1 MQFDIDILSNQL
13 IRQRRFIFMDKKT
26 KEKKPTEK
34 KPMEKKAKIIVIIST
49 IALILIAI
57 YLLCYALIRTK
68 VVEINEW
75 FLPKNAITGVSIS
88 SHQGKVDME
97 QLADQDIQFAL
108 IKATEGTTNVDKYFA
123 ANWENAKAAGIPAS
137 AYHFFSFSTPGDTQA
152 QNYIDTVGKNL
163 DGRLI
168 PAVDIQ
174 YTAKYSKQNP
184 PAKAAVR
191 REFTTYLNIIENYYG
206 VKPII
211 YTDKEFY
218 DDYLDG
224 IIDGYDLWVSNS
236 FHPASWDGWKDW
248 TIWHYCQ
255 TDELKGISSDYINLN
270 VLADDTTLADLTYV
284 APAVSDSDLEQPE
297 KAEKQEKAEKPKKEK
312 KAKKAA

>member
-1 MQFDIDILSNQL
+1 ME
-13 IRQRRFIFMDKKT
+13 KKT
-26 KEKKPTEK
+26 KEK
-34 KPMEKKAKIIVIIST
+34 KPMEKKAKVIVIIST

-57 YLLCYALIRTK
+57 YLLCYALIRTR

-75 FLPKNAITGVSIS
+75 FLPKNAVTGVSIS
-88 SHQGKVDME
+88 SYQGEVDME
-97 QLADQDIQFAL
+97 QLTKQDIKFAL
-108 IKATEGTTNVDKYFA
+108 IKATEGTTIVDKRFA

-137 AYHFFSFSTPGDTQA
+137 AYHFFSFSSEGATQA
-152 QNYIDTVGKNL
+152 QNYIDTVGNL

-184 PAKAAVR
+184 PSKKKVLS
-191 REFTTYLNIIENYYG
+191 EFTTYLNIIENYYG

-211 YTDKEFY
+211 YTDKDFY

-224 IIDGYDLWVSNS
+224 VVNDYDLWVSNS
-236 FHPASWDGWKDW
+236 FHPASWDGWEDW

-255 TDELKGISSDYINLN
+255 TDEIKGIQGDYINLN

-284 APAVSDSDLEQPE
+284 APAVSDSDLEAPE
-297 KAEKQEKAEKPKKEK
+297 TAEKSEKAEKPAKAEKSK

>member
-1 MQFDIDILSNQL
+1 M
-13 IRQRRFIFMDKKT
+13 
-26 KEKKPTEK
+26 EK
-34 KPMEKKAKIIVIIST
+34 KPMEKKAKVIVVIST

-57 YLLCYALIRTK
+57 YIAIYALVRTK

-75 FLPKNAITGVSIS
+75 FLPKNAVTGVSLS
-88 SHQGKVDME
+88 NYQGKVDME
-97 QLADQDIQFAL
+97 QLKAQNIQFAL
-108 IKATEGTTNVDKYFA
+108 IKATEGTTIQDKRFE
-123 ANWENAKAAGIPAS
+123 ANWENAAAAELPAS
-137 AYHFFSFSTPGDTQA
+137 AYHFFSFSSEGATQA
-152 QNYIDTVGKNL
+152 QNFIDTVGSL
-163 DGRLI
+163 DGRMI

-174 YTAKYSKQNP
+174 YTQKYSRYNNAPSK
-184 PAKAAVR
+184 KKVL

-224 IIDGYDLWVSNS
+224 VIDGYDLWVSNS

-255 TDELKGISSDYINLN
+255 TDDIKGFKGDYINLN
-270 VLADDTTLADLTYV
+270 VLADDTKLSDLMYV
-284 APAVSDSDLEQPE
+284 SPEKPVSDSDMEPVE
-297 KAEKQEKAEKPKKEK
+297 AEG
-312 KAKKAA
+312 